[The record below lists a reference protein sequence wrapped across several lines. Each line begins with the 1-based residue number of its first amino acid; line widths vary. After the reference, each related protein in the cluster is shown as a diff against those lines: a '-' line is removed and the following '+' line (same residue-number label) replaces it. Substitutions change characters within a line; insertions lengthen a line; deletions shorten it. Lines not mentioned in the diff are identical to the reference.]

1 MAIRCH
7 CACAYVPAKFRRV
20 LEPISGLDYAA
31 PMFFPKLKILSVAI
45 VLLLAGC
52 GAPSFLVTP
61 VSSTTSLR
69 EEEVQPGTGWSS
81 GKIAIIE
88 VEGLLADVKTG
99 SFLGPTENK
108 LSLFVQQLDKA
119 EQDDQVKAIVLRVN
133 SPGGTVTAS
142 DTMYEL
148 VQRFK
153 NKTHKPVVAATE
165 EVAASGAYYVCCSA
179 DRIVAHPTSLVG
191 SIGVIFEDFDVAD
204 GLAKIGVQSRA
215 VHSGSLKEMGSP
227 FKHATPLE
235 DKVMREM
242 VDEYYARFTAVVKHT
257 RPNVKEAVPPAQQP
271 DDYEGVFSGRVFSG
285 EAAVKLGLADQTGLL
300 EDAIDVARQLS
311 HSPNAKAVLYKRP
324 YGYSGSI
331 YAHSPTQPPEAGVL
345 QLTLPGAQSLL
356 PTGLYYLWEP

>member
-119 EQDDQVKAIVLRVN
+119 EQDDQGDRAACEFAGWDRDRVRYD
-133 SPGGTVTAS
+133 V
-142 DTMYEL
+142 
-148 VQRFK
+148 R
-153 NKTHKPVVAATE
+153 
-165 EVAASGAYYVCCSA
+165 
-179 DRIVAHPTSLVG
+179 VG
-191 SIGVIFEDFDVAD
+191 
-204 GLAKIGVQSRA
+204 
-215 VHSGSLKEMGSP
+215 
-227 FKHATPLE
+227 
-235 DKVMREM
+235 
-242 VDEYYARFTAVVKHT
+242 
-257 RPNVKEAVPPAQQP
+257 PAFQKQ
-271 DDYEGVFSGRVFSG
+271 
-285 EAAVKLGLADQTGLL
+285 
-300 EDAIDVARQLS
+300 
-311 HSPNAKAVLYKRP
+311 NA
-324 YGYSGSI
+324 
-331 YAHSPTQPPEAGVL
+331 
-345 QLTLPGAQSLL
+345 
-356 PTGLYYLWEP
+356 